1 MPNWNEILNE
11 IKEAGS
17 PQDIIRRN
25 YLKRLGEYTK
35 RNVIIYYSGWLQKSH
50 QPEARPNLSINDNDK
65 NGLMSVVHKLDR
77 TQGLDLIL
85 HTPGGDMS
93 ATESII
99 TYLRSMFQ
107 SDIRAIVP
115 QMAMSG
121 GTMIACACKEIV
133 MGEQSSIGPFDPQV
147 GSAPA
152 QAIKEEFDRASK
164 EMSLDNSKAFLWQ
177 PILQKYGVG
186 LISQCEKVI
195 ALADEVVRTSLETG
209 MFKDDADKAA
219 KAKKVVEELGSH
231 AMTKIHARHIHK
243 AKAKEIGLK
252 VISLEDDDE
261 LQDRVLSV
269 HHSCLLTF
277 DQTGAVKLIEN
288 QLGTCYAIT
297 NQTLLIAGMQAS
309 QV

>member
-25 YLKRLGEYTK
+25 YLAKLFTYTK
-35 RNVIIYYSGWLQKSH
+35 RNVIIYYSAWLQKGH
-50 QPEARPNLSINDNDK
+50 QTEARPNLSISDNDK

-77 TQGLDLIL
+77 TKGLDLIL

-99 TYLRSMFQ
+99 TYLRAMFGVN
-107 SDIRAIVP
+107 IRAIVP
-115 QMAMSG
+115 QLAMSG
-121 GTMIACACKEIV
+121 GTMIACACKEII
-133 MGEQSSIGPFDPQV
+133 MGEQSCIGPFDPQV
-147 GSAPA
+147 GATPA

-164 EMSLDNSKAFLWQ
+164 EMSHDQSKAFLWQ

-195 ALADEVVRTSLETG
+195 ALSDEVVRTSLESG
-209 MFKDDADKAA
+209 MFKDDPEKEA
-219 KAKKVVEELGSH
+219 KAKKIVEELGSH
-231 AMTKIHARHIHK
+231 TMTKIHARHIHK
-243 AKAKEIGLK
+243 AKAKEIGLN
-252 VISLEDDDE
+252 VVSLEDDRE
-261 LQDRVLSV
+261 LQDHVLSV
-269 HHSCLLTF
+269 HHSCMLTF
-277 DQTGAVKLIEN
+277 EQTGAVKLIEN
-288 QLGTCYAIT
+288 HLGTCYAIA
-297 NQTLLIAGMQAS
+297 NQTLLIAGMPGH

>member
-25 YLKRLGEYTK
+25 YLAKLTEYTK
-35 RNVIIYYSGWLQKSH
+35 RNVIIYYSAWLQKGH
-50 QPEARPNLSINDNDK
+50 QPESRPNLNINDNDK

-77 TQGLDLIL
+77 TKGLDLVL

-99 TYLRSMFQ
+99 TYLRAMFDT
-107 SDIRAIVP
+107 DIRAIVP

-121 GTMIACACKEIV
+121 GTMIACACKEII

-164 EMSLDNSKAFLWQ
+164 EMTQDVTKAYLWQ

-195 ALADEVVRTSLETG
+195 ALADEVVRKNLESG
-209 MFKDDADKAA
+209 MFKDDHDKGA
-219 KAKKVVEELGSH
+219 KAKKVVDELGSH

-243 AKAKEIGLK
+243 AKAQEIGLK
-252 VISLEDDDE
+252 VISLEDDNE

-269 HHSCLLTF
+269 HHCCMLTF

-288 QLGTCYAIT
+288 HLGTCYAIA
-297 NQTLLIAGMQAS
+297 NQTVLIGMQGP
-309 QV
+309 QGV